1 MLSGLFYHRHLFWSR
16 LVITSL
22 LGPRGGT
29 GPAAVS
35 SPPPSPSPQGDAG
48 RGPPP
53 SRGAPV
59 PPAPPRAAARGSPCP
74 PPSARPGPMPP
85 RPGYLGSRGAGTGSA
100 AARVPGEPG
109 GRHRAAPVRAHTSKV
124 NTAGQGRASGR
135 GEERP
140 LTGDCQGGARAI
152 SSPGITTPGPR
163 WLRPACPGKTGS
175 GCLFGF

>member
-22 LGPRGGT
+22 LGPRGGI
-29 GPAAVS
+29 
-35 SPPPSPSPQGDAG
+35 SPVAISPPSPPISRQGDVEH
-48 RGPPP
+48 GPPP
-53 SRGAPV
+53 NRGAPV
-59 PPAPPRAAARGSPCP
+59 PPTPPRTAARGSPCP
-74 PPSARPGPMPP
+74 PPSAPALCPS

-100 AARVPGEPG
+100 TARVPGEPG
-109 GRHRAAPVRAHTSKV
+109 RRHRAAPVRAHASKV
-124 NTAGQGRASGR
+124 NTEGQGRASGR

-152 SSPGITTPGPR
+152 SSPGITTLGLR